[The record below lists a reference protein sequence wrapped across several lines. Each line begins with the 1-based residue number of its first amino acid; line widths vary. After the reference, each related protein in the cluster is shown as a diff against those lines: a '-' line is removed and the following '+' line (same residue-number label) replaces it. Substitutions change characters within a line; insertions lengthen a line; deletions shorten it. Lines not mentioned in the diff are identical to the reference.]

1 MDSTLNY
8 FGTEPRR
15 KTGGWVFKL
24 FLYLS
29 FVWANVYPVA
39 STVGTSFY
47 FSYGNLISGANSQMT
62 ILVIFAMLEGLL
74 GWLGF
79 EIIFWLYRMFL
90 SYKIYSF
97 VVPVDELKNKSRLFY
112 AIKNILYGGVVFL
125 CFWFPYLYS
134 FADLLNLILIVSLLI
149 LFSLHIQKRYSEPII
164 AHFVFKNFCYP
175 VFVYECILIAVS
187 VLEVLL

>member
-1 MDSTLNY
+1 MDSTINY
-8 FGTEPRR
+8 FGTAPKRR
-15 KTGGWVFKL
+15 AGSWVYKL

-29 FVWANVYPVA
+29 FVWVSVYPVA
-39 STVGTSFY
+39 STIGTSFFTY
-47 FSYGNLISGANSQMT
+47 YGNLISGANSEIST
-62 ILVIFAMLEGLL
+62 LIVFSMLEALL

-90 SYKIYSF
+90 TFKIYSF
-97 VVPVDELKNKSRLFY
+97 VVPVDELKNTSRLFFGV
-112 AIKNILYGGVVFL
+112 KNILYGALLLL

-134 FADLLNLILIVSLLI
+134 FMELFNLILIVSLLI
-149 LFSLHIQKRYSEPII
+149 LFAVYIQKKYSEPII

-175 VFVYECILIAVS
+175 VFVYECILLAVS